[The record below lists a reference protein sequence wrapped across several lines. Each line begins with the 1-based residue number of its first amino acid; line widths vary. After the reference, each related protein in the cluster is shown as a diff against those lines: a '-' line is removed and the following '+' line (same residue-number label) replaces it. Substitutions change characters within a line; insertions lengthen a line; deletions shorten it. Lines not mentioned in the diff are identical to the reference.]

1 MYDIVFIGDIKKF
14 NVEWQNLKNKFPFAK
29 HALDI
34 SSAQHKTITE
44 MLWVVWPD
52 IILEDEF
59 DFSYKVD
66 EWSKQYVHVFKNGNL
81 YDGIALVPKS
91 QIISD
96 KEFNYRFYISSKQVD
111 LIASYPKPYDFFIV
125 DTYDDYLYALKNST
139 TEMFWMSS
147 ANINHD
153 RNLVQNYYISHH
165 DSQLRNQ
172 THAFIH
178 RVNDQHLY
186 NGLFLCSKR
195 RELSKR
201 EVEYR
206 FPVNRIE
213 HEHVGSG
220 PISYDVFEIDSYD
233 EYLQALENSTTEM
246 FWMSSRNISATIPDL
261 YFTHDNEYDRKQNHN
276 FLHCGDK
283 RNGVFLC
290 SKHRPLT
297 QKEIEHRFLVNAKEW
312 DIEASNKVEYPV
324 YEIDSYD
331 EYIQALENSPTEMFW
346 MSSRNISA
354 TIPDL
359 YFTHDNEYDRK
370 QNHAFIHRVGDR
382 AFYNGLFLCSKHR
395 PLTQKEVDFRHVVN
409 RKEWDIVGSGPI
421 SYDVF
426 EIDSYDEYLQALEN
440 STTEMFW
447 MSSRNIDAI
456 IPDIY
461 FTHDNEY
468 DRKQNHA
475 FQHEH
480 NNEIFYNGL
489 FLCSKYVPLTKKEV
503 DFRYPVA
510 RKEWN
515 IVASKTK
522 KYQVFATSNYQDY
535 LDAYR
540 NSQEDMFWIV
550 PNHIE
555 VLDNFKF
562 DLCFGHHE
570 QYDKR
575 INHVFLN
582 GNYHDGIILCS
593 KKSRITQKEFD
604 YNFIGNKKEY
614 NIVASRPKL
623 YDVVFI
629 SYQEP
634 NADINYQKL
643 LEKHPTAK
651 RVHGIKGIHAAH
663 IEAAKLCNTEMFFV
677 VDGDAE
683 ILQDF
688 SFDYQVP
695 RWDHDVVHVWRS
707 QNPINNLIY
716 GYGGIKLLPRTLTIN
731 MDTSKPDMTTSISS
745 KFKAVQ
751 EISNITA
758 FNTDPFNTWKSAFR
772 ECVKLSSKTIDRQK
786 DSETIERLQI
796 WCSAGNDKLYGDYAI
811 LGALMGSKYG
821 SENINNIEKLKR
833 INNFDWLK
841 EQFDGIV

>member
-14 NVEWQNLKNKFPFAK
+14 SVEWQNLKNKFPFAK

-52 IILEDEF
+52 IILEDDF

-66 EWSKQYVHVFKNGNL
+66 EWSKQYVHVFKNGDI

-91 QIISD
+91 QKISD
-96 KEFNYRFYISSKQVD
+96 KEFNYRFYVSSKQVD
-111 LIASYPKPYDFFIV
+111 VIASYPKPYDFFII
-125 DTYDDYLYALKNST
+125 DTYDDYLHALKNST

-153 RNLVQNYYISHH
+153 QNLVQNYYISHH
-165 DSQLRNQ
+165 DSQLRSQ

-233 EYLQALENSTTEM
+233 EYLQALESSKTEM
-246 FWMSSRNISATIPDL
+246 FWMSSRNISAKIPDL
-261 YFTHDNEYDRKQNHN
+261 YFTHDNEYDRKQNH
-276 FLHCGDK
+276 
-283 RNGVFLC
+283 V
-290 SKHRPLT
+290 
-297 QKEIEHRFLVNAKEW
+297 
-312 DIEASNKVEYPV
+312 
-324 YEIDSYD
+324 
-331 EYIQALENSPTEMFW
+331 
-346 MSSRNISA
+346 
-354 TIPDL
+354 
-359 YFTHDNEYDRK
+359 
-370 QNHAFIHRVGDR
+370 FIHRINAKDY
-382 AFYNGLFLCSKHR
+382 FNGLFLCSKHNK
-395 PLTQKEVDFRHVVN
+395 LSKKEIEYRHLVN
-409 RKEWDIVGSGPI
+409 RKEWDIVGSGPKK
-421 SYDVF
+421 YNVF

-461 FTHDNEY
+461 FTYDNEY

-510 RKEWN
+510 RKEWD

-522 KYQVFATSNYQDY
+522 KYQVFSTNNYQDY

-540 NSQEDMFWIV
+540 NSREDMFWIV
-550 PNHIE
+550 PTHIE

-614 NIVASRPKL
+614 NIVASRPKS

-683 ILQDF
+683 ILQEF